1 MNNKYRKF
9 FNNYFRKKPFSISIK
24 EKGKFFLEGLSIL
37 NSLHY
42 KNNKTYKI
50 IIDRIGSLKK
60 ETLESL
66 PFLPVSIFKD
76 IDLLTSK
83 RNNITT
89 IATSSG
95 TSSSRVSKI
104 FLDKEN
110 SINQYRVLQ
119 KILFDF
125 FGNRKFPMLF
135 LSKNTSKMS
144 TINAKVAGINGFS
157 SLASKKFYL
166 IDNNNKINLD
176 SLNEFL
182 KIADQKIFFG
192 FTFEIY
198 DYFFKNKIKG
208 DFKNTILIHGGGWKK
223 LEKLKIS
230 NNKFESYLK
239 NNFKFKEVIN
249 YYGMIEQTGSIFFE
263 CPRCKTF
270 ICSIFSEIFI
280 RDKNFKVV
288 KNKPGLIQLMSLLPI
303 SYPGHNIITQDMGIV
318 LNKKCKQCKD
328 KVGKRFKILG
338 RVKDADMRGCS
349 NI

>member
-1 MNNKYRKF
+1 MNNIYRKF
-9 FNNYFRKKPFSISIK
+9 FTDYFRKRPFSLNIK
-24 EKGKFFLEGLSIL
+24 EKKFFFLKGLNIL

-42 KNNKTYKI
+42 KNNNIYKN
-50 IIDRIGSLKK
+50 IIDRLGSSKK
-60 ETLESL
+60 ETLESQ

-76 IDLLTSK
+76 IDFFTSK
-83 RNNITT
+83 RTDITT

-95 TSSSRVSKI
+95 TSSSKVSKI

-119 KILFDF
+119 KILFEF

-135 LSKNTSKMS
+135 LSKDTSKIS
-144 TINAKVAGINGFS
+144 SINAKIAGINGFS

-166 IDNNNKINLD
+166 IDNNNNIDLD

-182 KIADQKIFFG
+182 NINDQKIFFG
-192 FTFEIY
+192 FTFEVY

-230 NNKFESYLK
+230 NLKFESYLK
-239 NNFKFKEVIN
+239 KRFKFNEVIN

-263 CPRCKTF
+263 CSGCKTF

-280 RDKNFKVV
+280 RDKNFKVI
-288 KNKPGLIQLMSLLPI
+288 KNKPGLIQLMSLLPV

-318 LNKKCKQCKD
+318 LNQKCKKCKNKE
-328 KVGKRFKILG
+328 GTRFKILG